1 MPDPYV
7 FPGSTPA
14 LGLPLLIA
22 GQAQKE
28 FFINEALSLLDA
40 LHARAVTAS
49 QPAPPASPSEGS
61 CFRVT
66 ATATGAWTG
75 QEGGLAVR
83 VAGAWHFIAP
93 SEGLLIYDRAAARF
107 VIYKSHWEPAAV
119 VAAPSGGAVID
130 SEARSTLTALIT
142 ALITMGVLAA
152 PPA

>member
-49 QPAPPASPSEGS
+49 QSTPPASVPEGA
-61 CFRVT
+61 CYRVT
-66 ATATGAWTG
+66 ATATGTWAG
-75 QEGGLAVR
+75 QEGRLAVR

-107 VIYKSHWEPAAV
+107 VIYKSQWQQAAV
-119 VAAPSGGAVID
+119 VAAPSGGTVID

-152 PPA
+152 PAS